1 MHDAHFFVGG
11 RLAMAIEKLCIDTI
25 RCLSMDAI
33 QKANSGHP
41 GAPMGLAPAA
51 YVLWTQMLRHSPANP
66 GWINRDRFVLSC
78 GHASMLIYSLLYLS
92 GYGLEMDDIRN
103 FRQWGSK
110 TPGHPEFG
118 NTVGIETTTGPLGQG
133 LGNAVGMAIA
143 ERWLANRFNRPG
155 NEIIDHHTYVF
166 VGDGDLMEGV
176 AMESA
181 SLAGHLGLG
190 KLIALW
196 DDNRI
201 TIEGSTD
208 LVVSEDIKAK
218 FEAQGWR
225 VLEVDGQDV
234 NGLAAAF
241 QTAKTLCGKPTLI
254 ACRTIIG
261 WPSPNKQNSASAHG
275 APLGAEEVKAT
286 KSELG
291 WNADADF
298 LVPEESLA
306 EWRKCIQR
314 GAEFEGEWEKMW
326 ENYRRNS
333 PELAEELEQM
343 LQGSIGAGWQNVLPA
358 FKCGDKLATR
368 EASGQILNAIAPHIP
383 QLAGG
388 SADLGP
394 SNNTILK
401 GAGTFNKTESGR
413 NFHFGVR
420 EHAMGAI
427 LNGMCLHGGMRV
439 YGATF
444 LVFCD
449 YMRPSIRLAALMKLP
464 VSYVFTHDSIGVG
477 EDGPTHQPIEQVMSL
492 RLIPGL
498 TVIRP
503 ADATETNAAW
513 AEAITK
519 TDGPVALILSRQKLP
534 ILDSAKTGGAVKG
547 GYVLEDASA
556 APKVILVATGSEVHI
571 AIEAR
576 GLLESEGI
584 PARVA
589 SMPSWEIFETQDQA
603 YRESVLPANVPTRS
617 IEAGSTSGWQRYA
630 DASIGLDHFG
640 ASAPPEALYEKYG
653 ITAKNLV
660 NEAKRLLN
668 VV

>member
-1 MHDAHFFVGG
+1 
-11 RLAMAIEKLCIDTI
+11 
-25 RCLSMDAI
+25 
-33 QKANSGHP
+33 
-41 GAPMGLAPAA
+41 
-51 YVLWTQMLRHSPANP
+51 
-66 GWINRDRFVLSC
+66 
-78 GHASMLIYSLLYLS
+78 MLIYSLLYLS
-92 GYGLEMDDIRN
+92 GYGLELDDIRN
-103 FRQWGSK
+103 FRQLDSK

-118 NTVGIETTTGPLGQG
+118 RTVGIETTTGPLGQG
-133 LGNAVGMAIA
+133 LGNVVGMAIA

-155 NEIIDHHTYVF
+155 HEIIDHFTYTF
-166 VGDGDLMEGV
+166 AGDGDLMEGV

-181 SLAGHLGLG
+181 SLAGHLGLE
-190 KLIALW
+190 KLIVLW

-201 TIEGSTD
+201 TIEGSTE
-208 LVVSEDIKAK
+208 LTISEDIKAR

-225 VLEVDGQDV
+225 VLEADGQDV
-234 NGLAAAF
+234 GALAAAF
-241 QTAKTLCGKPTLI
+241 QSAKAPCGKPTLI

-275 APLGAEEVKAT
+275 APLGAEEIKAT
-286 KSELG
+286 KRELG
-291 WNADADF
+291 WDPDADF
-298 LVPEESLA
+298 LVPEEALA

-314 GAEFEGEWEKMW
+314 GAGLEGEWKNMW
-326 ENYRRNS
+326 GNYRRDC
-333 PELAEELEQM
+333 PELASELEQM
-343 LQGSIGAGWQNVLPA
+343 LVGDLGAAWRAALPA

-368 EASGQILNAIAPHIP
+368 EASGQILNAVAPHIP

-394 SNNTILK
+394 SNNTVLK
-401 GAGTFNKTESGR
+401 DAGTFSKTEAGR

-427 LNGMCLHGGMRV
+427 LNGMCLHGGMRAF
-439 YGATF
+439 GATF

-464 VSYVFTHDSIGVG
+464 VAYVFTHDSIGVG

-503 ADATETNAAW
+503 ADATETTAAW
-513 AEAITK
+513 SAAITK

-534 ILDSAKTGGAVKG
+534 ILDSAKTGGAAKG

-556 APKVILVATGSEVHI
+556 APKVIIVATGSDVHI
-571 AIEAR
+571 AIGAR
-576 GLLESEGI
+576 SLLEGDGI
-584 PARVA
+584 PARVV
-589 SMPSWEIFETQDQA
+589 SLPSWEIFEAQDLA
-603 YRESVLPANVPTRS
+603 YRQSVLPANVPTIS
-617 IEAGSTSGWQRYA
+617 IEAGVTSGWQRYA
-630 DASIGLDHFG
+630 DASIGLDCFG

-653 ITAKNLV
+653 ITAKNLAH
-660 NEAKRLLN
+660 EAKRLLN
-668 VV
+668 IAK